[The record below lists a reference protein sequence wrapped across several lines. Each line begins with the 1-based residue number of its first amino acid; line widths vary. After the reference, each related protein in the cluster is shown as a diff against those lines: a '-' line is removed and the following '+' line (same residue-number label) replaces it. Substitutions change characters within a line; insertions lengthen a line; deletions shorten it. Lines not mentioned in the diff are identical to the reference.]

1 MITLKQLMIKELSLA
16 VFFGLLIGLGLTGTF
31 YFLKQN
37 QKESLNNNQVLITTP
52 TPMSSNKLSPS
63 PAATNSNST
72 LTIIS
77 PQNNDIVVT
86 SKITLK
92 GQSNTPN
99 ANLIITTLI
108 KNYHLITAADGTFS
122 QNIDLDPGLN
132 DLQITLINA
141 QDQELHTQ
149 LFVTYSTVKLE

>member
-16 VFFGLLIGLGLTGTF
+16 IFFGLLIGLGLTGTF

-52 TPMSSNKLSPS
+52 TPMSSTNKLSPS
-63 PAATNSNST
+63 PAINSNST
-72 LTIIS
+72 LTITS
-77 PQNNDIVVT
+77 PQNNDIVAT

-92 GQSNTPN
+92 GLSNNPT
-99 ANLIITTLI
+99 ANLIITTPN
-108 KNYHLITAADGTFS
+108 KNYHSTTATDGTFT
-122 QNIDLDPGLN
+122 QDIDLDPGLN

-141 QDQELHTQ
+141 QDQEIHTE
-149 LFVTYSTVKLE
+149 LFITYSTAKL